1 MAILKCE
8 RPNCGETQGLHQGRP
23 IVRDAQGRI
32 TRENGWTFDPTTG
45 RCTAD
50 DSDYSGRSQ
59 PYFRTCFGCFTKSMW
74 VYSSEPPPLPPPT
87 YAGPSHEE
95 RALAGED
102 DEEEYVWSVRR
113 GGKTCGCSGSRCSA
127 RPGRMNLC
135 GCAKEGKACSVLC
148 GCGGRD
154 PETGEC
160 RSPYT
165 PPRHIDPPPEKK
177 CSCGP
182 SYGTINRRCRI
193 DSNRFG
199 SQCGCAVLGV
209 GCSEECGCAGDCA
222 NGPRQGGK

>member
-102 DEEEYVWSVRR
+102 DEEEYVWSKEKPALSSVGVVDETQKRENVAVRTPLLDTSTLLPRRSAPVDQATELSTVAVASTATVLAHSVDAQCWESDAPKSAGVR
-113 GGKTCGCSGSRCSA
+113 GTVPTDLVK
-127 RPGRMNLC
+127 
-135 GCAKEGKACSVLC
+135 
-148 GCGGRD
+148 
-154 PETGEC
+154 GEN
-160 RSPYT
+160 
-165 PPRHIDPPPEKK
+165 RHY
-177 CSCGP
+177 SC
-182 SYGTINRRCRI
+182 
-193 DSNRFG
+193 
-199 SQCGCAVLGV
+199 
-209 GCSEECGCAGDCA
+209 
-222 NGPRQGGK
+222 